1 MYVKTLHGLSL
12 NGAWQM
18 QLRLYFAW
26 IACAALAFLFTR
38 QNLLQYPATL
48 LTVHLV
54 SGTAVIL
61 YALIRKKENF
71 RFVPQV
77 HITAQ
82 TMLLA
87 LVMGLSLVVL
97 NDAASQW
104 LPLPYWPE
112 VSFTR
117 VNTASLYTITGSVM
131 IAAFMEEI
139 LFRGIIMEALLKR
152 YSGRIAL
159 LQSSLLFML
168 AHPDPSQM
176 PGAFL
181 LGLLTGYFYLRQR
194 DLCMCFFIHLT
205 NNVVTAILML
215 NSSLFFSTMEPGFYY
230 GLLLTGVLVLWGGY
244 FLLKRLTVGAVK
256 PSPALLSE

>member
-1 MYVKTLHGLSL
+1 MYVKTLRGLSL

-18 QLRLYFAW
+18 QLRLYAGW
-26 IACAALAFLFTR
+26 ISCAALAFLFLGH
-38 QNLLQYPATL
+38 NLLQHPDLL
-48 LTVHLV
+48 LTIHLL
-54 SGTAVIL
+54 SGTGVIL
-61 YALIRKKENF
+61 YALIVQKDNF
-71 RFVPQV
+71 RFVPQIHV
-77 HITAQ
+77 TVQ
-82 TMLLA
+82 TMALA
-87 LVMGLSLVVL
+87 LLMGLSLIVL
-97 NDAASQW
+97 KDAVMQW

-112 VSFTR
+112 VSFTA
-117 VNTASLYTITGSVM
+117 VDTGSLYRISGSVM

-139 LFRGIIMEALLKR
+139 LFRGIIMEALLQR

-205 NNVVTAILML
+205 TNVVTAIMML
-215 NSSLFFSTMEPGFYY
+215 NSSLFFSTMEPQFYY
-230 GLLLTGVLVLWGGY
+230 GLLIAGVLVLCMGY
-244 FLLKRLTVGAVK
+244 FLLKKVTVLLTK
-256 PSPALLSE
+256 

>member
-1 MYVKTLHGLSL
+1 MYVKTLNGLSL

-18 QLRLYFAW
+18 QLRLYFGW
-26 IACAALAFLFTR
+26 IACAALAFLFTGR
-38 QNLLQYPATL
+38 NLLQYPSLL
-48 LTVHLV
+48 LTIHLL
-54 SGTAVIL
+54 SGTGVIL
-61 YALIRKKENF
+61 YALIAKKENF
-71 RFVPQV
+71 RFVPQI
-77 HITAQ
+77 HITVQ

-87 LVMGLSLVVL
+87 LAMGLSMVVL
-97 NDAASQW
+97 KDAVTQW
-104 LPLPYWPE
+104 LPMPYWPE

-117 VNTASLYTITGSVM
+117 VDTTSLYSITGSVM

-205 NNVVTAILML
+205 NNVVTAILMM
-215 NSSLFFSTMEPGFYY
+215 NSSVFFTSMEPMFYY
-230 GLLLTGVLVLWGGY
+230 GLLIAGVSILWTGY
-244 FLLKRLTVGAVK
+244 FLLKKLTWKMA
-256 PSPALLSE
+256 

>member
-1 MYVKTLHGLSL
+1 
-12 NGAWQM
+12 M
-18 QLRLYFAW
+18 QLRLYFGW
-26 IACAALAFLFTR
+26 IACAALAFLFTGH
-38 QNLLQYPATL
+38 NLLQYPSLL
-48 LTVHLV
+48 LTIHLL
-54 SGTAVIL
+54 SGTGVIL
-61 YALIRKKENF
+61 YALIAKKENF
-71 RFVPQV
+71 RFVPQI

-87 LVMGLSLVVL
+87 LVMGLSMVVL
-97 NDAASQW
+97 KDAVTQW
-104 LPLPYWPE
+104 LPMPYWPE

-117 VNTASLYTITGSVM
+117 VDTTSLYSITGSVM

-205 NNVVTAILML
+205 NNVVTAILMM
-215 NSSLFFSTMEPGFYY
+215 NSSVFFTSMEPMFYY
-230 GLLLTGVLVLWGGY
+230 GLLIAGVSILWTGY
-244 FLLKRLTVGAVK
+244 FLLKKLTWK
-256 PSPALLSE
+256 MT

>member
-1 MYVKTLHGLSL
+1 
-12 NGAWQM
+12 M
-18 QLRLYFAW
+18 QLRLYLGW

-38 QNLLQYPATL
+38 HNLLQYPSLL
-48 LTVHLV
+48 LTIHLL
-54 SGTAVIL
+54 SGTGVIL
-61 YALIRKKENF
+61 YALIAKKENF
-71 RFVPQV
+71 RFVPQI
-77 HITAQ
+77 HITVQ

-97 NDAASQW
+97 KDAVTQW
-104 LPLPYWPE
+104 LPMPYWPE

-117 VNTASLYTITGSVM
+117 VDTASLYSITGSVM

-215 NSSLFFSTMEPGFYY
+215 NSSVFFTSMEPMFYY
-230 GLLLTGVLVLWGGY
+230 GLLIAGVSILWTGY
-244 FLLKRLTVGAVK
+244 FLLKKLTWKMA
-256 PSPALLSE
+256 